1 MSRLSYCDS
10 VLTILFLTPILII
23 GVLVIPNGALQILSN
38 KIQVGLRQEFTE
50 RLANIEE

>member
-1 MSRLSYCDS
+1 MSRLSSCDPA
-10 VLTILFLTPILII
+10 LTIPFLAPIII
-23 GVLVIPNGALQILSN
+23 VGVRVIPNGALQILSN